1 MNITITQR
9 SGNGTN
15 NMQELRIGPH
25 VFQIDG
31 SIPVTIEVHGDVTGK
46 VTSMSGDIMVAGN
59 AGDVETMSGS
69 VRVVGRCGDIETMSG
84 KVNVGK
90 FD

>member
-1 MNITITQR
+1 MNITIRQ
-9 SGNGTN
+9 NGGGAG

-25 VFQIDG
+25 TFGIDG

-46 VTSMSGDIMVAGN
+46 VQSMSGDIMVAGN